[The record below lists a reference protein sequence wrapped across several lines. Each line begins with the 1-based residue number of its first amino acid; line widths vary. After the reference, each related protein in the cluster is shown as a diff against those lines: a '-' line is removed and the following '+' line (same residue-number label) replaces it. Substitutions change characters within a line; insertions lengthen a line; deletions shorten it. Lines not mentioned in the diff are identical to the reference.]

1 MLHLPL
7 LIICLQTEKEVI
19 LEKVKPKK
27 AKKVSIFKKLS
38 PYMGNKAGFIPLAI
52 IISGLSAFLSVM
64 PFTYIWRI
72 SNALLK
78 DAKAISTEAVKYY
91 ALMLFAY
98 SIAGVVTYFIALA
111 ISHFAAFEIE
121 IGIKKAGFA
130 KVMKM
135 PLGFFNTQSSGK
147 IRKVINDGAAS
158 THTFIAHQLPDLA
171 STIITPIFILGVF
184 FYFDWRLGL
193 AALVP
198 IILSFAVMTT
208 MMNEEG
214 KAFQN
219 GYLTALEDMSNE
231 AVEYVRAIPVVK
243 TFGQSVKSFTRFYNA
258 IENYKK
264 LVMTYTNLWTK
275 PYSLYLVL
283 VESTAFFLI
292 PAAILIIGNDG
303 DVTKTLSNFILYIL
317 VAPQLAIVMMR
328 SMYFQQQQTITDQAI
343 DRFNALF
350 DYDDMAF
357 PDAGV
362 PFVGQD
368 IEFKDVVFSYD
379 GAKDV
384 LKRVSFKVN
393 KGETLALVGPSG
405 SGKTT
410 IARLAARFW
419 DVTAGE
425 ILIGG
430 NNIKDYSKT
439 ELMENIA
446 FVFQNNQLFK
456 TSLRENICFGR
467 TVDDQT
473 IEAALKRSRAKEIV
487 DYLEDGL
494 DTVIGKKGTYLSGGE
509 QQRIALARAFIKD
522 APIILL
528 DEATAFADP
537 ENEHLIQAALKD
549 LSAGKTTIMIAHRM
563 TTVKDADHIAVVDGG
578 QIVEYGDHATLMAKA
593 GLYKQMWDEYQLA
606 IGWNIKKGA

>member
-1 MLHLPL
+1 MAKFSKED
-7 LIICLQTEKEVI
+7 ILQQDKNQ
-19 LEKVKPKK
+19 KK
-27 AKKVSIFKKLS
+27 AKKVSVFKKLK
-38 PYMGNKAGFIPLAI
+38 PYMGNKKILIPLAVLF
-52 IISGLSAFLSVM
+52 SALSAFLSVM
-64 PFTYIWRI
+64 PFIYIWRI
-72 SNALLK
+72 SNELL
-78 DAKAISTEAVKYY
+78 ANASAISTGNVQHY
-91 ALMLFAY
+91 ALLVFAY
-98 SIAGVVTYFIALA
+98 SIAGILTYFIALA
-111 ISHFAAFEIE
+111 ASHWAAFEVE
-121 IGIKKAGFA
+121 IGLKKDGFA
-130 KVMKM
+130 KVLHM
-135 PLGFFNTQSSGK
+135 PLGFFNMQSSGK

-158 THTFIAHQLPDLA
+158 THSFLAHQLPDMA
-171 STIITPIFILGVF
+171 STIVTPLFILGIF

-198 IILSFAVMTT
+198 ILLSFAVMS
-208 MMNEEG
+208 MMMSAEG
-214 KAFQN
+214 KAFQDQ
-219 GYLTALEDMSNE
+219 YLTSLEDMSNE

-243 TFGQSVKSFTRFYNA
+243 TFGQSVKSFSRFYNA
-258 IENYKK
+258 IENYKE
-264 LVMTYTNLWTK
+264 LVMTYTNMWTK
-275 PYSLYLVL
+275 PYSVYLVL

-292 PAAILIIGNDG
+292 PAALLIIGNDG
-303 DVTKTLSNFILYIL
+303 AIAKTLSSFILYIL
-317 VAPQLAIVMMR
+317 VAPQLALVMMR
-328 SMYFQQQQTITDQAI
+328 SMYFQQQMVIAEQAI

-350 DYDDMAF
+350 DYGELVY
-357 PDAGV
+357 PENGV
-362 PFVGQD
+362 TFDSQD

-379 GAKDV
+379 GSKNALDG
-384 LKRVSFKVN
+384 VSFQLK

-430 NNIKDYSKT
+430 HNIKDYSKA
-439 ELMENIA
+439 ELMANIA

-467 TVDDQT
+467 TVDGAL
-473 IEAALKRSRAKEIV
+473 IEDALVRSRAKEII

-563 TTVKDADHIAVVDGG
+563 TTVKDADHIAVVDAGK
-578 QIVEYGDHATLMAKA
+578 IVEYGDHATLMAQG
-593 GLYKQMWDEYQLA
+593 GLYRQMWDEYQLA